1 MPQLVEIR
9 GLSQAEAEERAA
21 NFGIDAIQVD
31 TIKEADGTFTVRATY
46 PDGMVVPGAT
56 PVSTTPSPGGTQ
68 PPAAGGTPAAQG
80 AGPAGATIVSDSAG
94 GFAIKG
100 LTKAAADE
108 EAAFF
113 RDSGST
119 VDVVAEGATFTV
131 RRCAARGTAGASACA
146 RASTAARCCKRAG
159 PRRLCFLS

>member
-56 PVSTTPSPGGTQ
+56 PVSTTPAPGDAQ
-68 PPAAGGTPAAQG
+68 PPAGEAPAAPG

-131 RRCAARGTAGASACA
+131 RRRAARSAARAATSPCAAARRSKCAGS
-146 RASTAARCCKRAG
+146 
-159 PRRLCFLS
+159 RRLCFLS